1 MSDVNAATDHSKAMD
16 CEEQLRAMARTAMA
30 RMDVLVFAFEV
41 CLNERLLKGLG
52 DGILQYVL
60 MFCFFG

>member
-1 MSDVNAATDHSKAMD
+1 MSEVNAAIDHNKAMD
-16 CEEQLRAMARTAMA
+16 RKEQLRDLVRTAMA
-30 RMDVLVFAFEV
+30 RMDVLVFALEV

-60 MFCFFG
+60 MFCLFG